1 MQRNKPFLY
10 ALTALAA
17 AGLVACGGS
26 DDDDAAPPAVAV
38 GDTVVLTA
46 SGKLVSFNRA
56 SPATQVG
63 TVNVSGLASGEA
75 LFGIDYRP
83 ADGLLYAL
91 ASGGKIYTVDP
102 ATGVATLKTT
112 LKAMAGDDNPYTA
125 LAGTQFGFDF
135 NPVADRLRIVS
146 NTGENLRVNVDT
158 GDAITDGTI
167 TPLAGVAA
175 VTAAAYTNAFVGT
188 ASTQLFGIDAGL
200 GQVFL
205 QDPPNAGALQAG
217 VTLGVTGATGVSG
230 FDIDARNNTGYAALT
245 IGGTTMLY
253 SINLAATATAASS
266 LGPVAG
272 GEAVIGLA
280 LKQPAAAAAVIGL
293 TADARLLTFD
303 PRTPNTLSANVAIT
317 GLGAGE
323 TVLGIDHRPSDGLLY
338 ALGTSGRIYTVNV
351 ATGVATSR
359 STLTADATDTS
370 LPYTGL
376 SGTTFSVDFNP
387 LADRL
392 RVVSDTG
399 QSLRINVD
407 TGATTTDGN
416 INRLSGAASVVAAA
430 YANNFAGTAATTLF
444 NFDANTDVLTQQV
457 PPNDGTLVDVGSLGL
472 DIAAGGAAFDIGG
485 GANAAYAALRSGAVG
500 AFSLYTVSL
509 MTGTVTLM
517 GNTGGNAALSQIG
530 GASGPAL
537 IDIAVRL

>member
-26 DDDDAAPPAVAV
+26 DDGDTAPPAVAV

-63 TVNVSGLASGEA
+63 AVNVSGLATGEA

-112 LKAMAGDDNPYTA
+112 LKAMVGDDNPYTA

-158 GDAITDGTI
+158 GDTITDGTL
-167 TPLAGVAA
+167 TPQPGVPA

-188 ASTQLFGIDAGL
+188 GSTQLFGIDAGL
-200 GQVFL
+200 GQLFL
-205 QDPPNAGALQAG
+205 QDPPNAGALRAG

-293 TADARLLTFD
+293 TADARLVTFD
-303 PRTPNTLSANVAIT
+303 PRTPNTLSANVAIS

-323 TVLGIDHRPSDGLLY
+323 TVLGIDHRPSDGL
-338 ALGTSGRIYTVNV
+338 
-351 ATGVATSR
+351 
-359 STLTADATDTS
+359 
-370 LPYTGL
+370 
-376 SGTTFSVDFNP
+376 
-387 LADRL
+387 
-392 RVVSDTG
+392 
-399 QSLRINVD
+399 
-407 TGATTTDGN
+407 
-416 INRLSGAASVVAAA
+416 
-430 YANNFAGTAATTLF
+430 
-444 NFDANTDVLTQQV
+444 
-457 PPNDGTLVDVGSLGL
+457 
-472 DIAAGGAAFDIGG
+472 
-485 GANAAYAALRSGAVG
+485 
-500 AFSLYTVSL
+500 
-509 MTGTVTLM
+509 
-517 GNTGGNAALSQIG
+517 
-530 GASGPAL
+530 
-537 IDIAVRL
+537 